1 MKFGEVLRKIRTEH
15 GDSLRGLAEKTGVY
29 FTYIAKIETG
39 EKSVTKEILE
49 KLIEEYPLQKNEFIE
64 SYIKELLPDFVLK
77 EIKKQSV
84 ADTSL
89 TAIKDVGEK
98 ELYNLLFKGLE
109 VSEQK
114 EILNTLLERLEVLHF
129 KKGTLEKNKKKLEVI
144 KKEIEK
150 IN

>member
-1 MKFGEVLRKIRTEH
+1 MKFGEVLRKIRMEH

-39 EKSVTKEILE
+39 EKAITKEILE
-49 KLIEEYPLQKNEFIE
+49 KLIKEYPLQKNELIDAYVE
-64 SYIKELLPDFVLK
+64 ELLPDFVLEK
-77 EIKKQSV
+77 IKKV
-84 ADTSL
+84 DNDLKAV
-89 TAIKDVGEK
+89 KNNEEK

-109 VSEQK
+109 AAEQK

-144 KKEIEK
+144 KKAIEK